1 MSVNMKPLL
10 LAGLAAL
17 LGACAGLW
25 DMTDGTLAGTL
36 AILTISAFALSM
48 LGPRWTWMVILGLAA
63 GVLVANLTG
72 WPPPGSQLREI
83 DRSLITAAVAALP
96 AALGGLLGLGAAG
109 IARRLAGS

>member
-1 MSVNMKPLL
+1 MSVKAHPIL
-10 LAGLAAL
+10 LASLAAL

-48 LGPRWTWMVILGLAA
+48 ITPRWTLLVVLGLAS

-72 WPPPGSQLREI
+72 WPPPGTQLREI
-83 DRSLITAAVAALP
+83 DRSLIAAAVAALP
-96 AALGGLLGLGAAG
+96 ATIGGLLGLVAALA
-109 IARRLAGS
+109 ARRLVR

>member
-1 MSVNMKPLL
+1 MSVKAHPVL
-10 LAGLAAL
+10 LASIAAL

-36 AILTISAFALSM
+36 AILTISAFALSIVT
-48 LGPRWTWMVILGLAA
+48 PRWTLVVVLGLAS

-72 WPPPGSQLREI
+72 WPPPGTQLGEI

-96 AALGGLLGLGAAG
+96 AAFGGLLGLGAALA
-109 IARRLAGS
+109 ARRLAR